1 MFVLEIR
8 NEKQIMKDKIVLV
21 TGGNSGIGLVTVTE
35 LAKLG
40 ATTILVA
47 RDRSKGQAALEQAKR
62 DSGSVD
68 IHLMLADLSLQVDV
82 RNLALEVQNRFP
94 RLDVLV
100 NNAALVPAVRQVTAE
115 GMEVQL
121 AVNHLAPF
129 LLTNLLLEHLKKSDQ
144 GRVVTVSSV
153 AHTNGKANFA
163 DIQSEY
169 EYDRP
174 NSPAKG
180 WQTYCN
186 TKLFNI
192 LFSNELARR
201 LEGTRVTANA
211 LHPGVIGSN
220 LWRTMPGPMRFLANL
235 FMIKA
240 ERGARTSIYLSSS
253 PEVTNVTGKYFFDN
267 CNQVEASA
275 MAKDV
280 DLQQELWAI
289 SEKLVGLN

>member
-1 MFVLEIR
+1 ME
-8 NEKQIMKDKIVLV
+8 EIMKDKIVLV

-40 ATTILVA
+40 TTVILVA

-62 DSGSVD
+62 DSSSAN

-82 RNLALEVQNRFP
+82 CNLALEVQNRFP

-100 NNAALVPAVRQVTAE
+100 NNAALVPATRQVTPE

-163 DIQSEY
+163 DIQSEH

-192 LFSNELARR
+192 LFSSELARR
-201 LEGTRVTANA
+201 LERTHVTSNA
-211 LHPGVIGSN
+211 LHPGVIGTN
-220 LWRTMPGPMRFLANL
+220 LWRTMPGPMRWIANMT
-235 FMIKA
+235 MIKPA
-240 ERGARTSIYLSSS
+240 RGARTSIYLSSS
-253 PEVTNVTGKYFFDN
+253 PEVMKVTGKYFFDN
-267 CNQVEASA
+267 CNQVEPSDL
-275 MAKDV
+275 AKDV
-280 DLQQELWAI
+280 ALQKELWAI
-289 SEKLVGLN
+289 SEKLTGLN

>member
-1 MFVLEIR
+1 
-8 NEKQIMKDKIVLV
+8 MKDKIVLV

-35 LAKLG
+35 LARLG

-62 DSGSVD
+62 DSGSAN
-68 IHLMLADLSLQVDV
+68 IHLMLADLSLQTDV
-82 RNLALEVQNRFP
+82 RNLALEVQSKFP
-94 RLDVLV
+94 KLDVLV

-129 LLTNLLLEHLKKSDQ
+129 LLTNLLLEHLKRSDQ

-153 AHTNGKANFA
+153 AHTNGKANLA
-163 DIQSEY
+163 DIQSEH

-201 LEGTRVTANA
+201 LEGTGVTSNA

-253 PEVTNVTGKYFFDN
+253 SEVANVTGKYFFDN
-267 CNQVEASA
+267 CNQVEPSA
-275 MAKDV
+275 TAKDV
-280 DLQQELWAI
+280 GVQKELWAI
-289 SEKLVGLN
+289 SEQLVGLN

>member
-1 MFVLEIR
+1 
-8 NEKQIMKDKIVLV
+8 MKDKIVLV

-40 ATTILVA
+40 ASVILVA

-62 DSGSVD
+62 DSGSGKID
-68 IHLMLADLSLQVDV
+68 LMLADLSLQVDV
-82 RNLALEVQNRFP
+82 RNLALELQNRFP

-100 NNAALVPAVRQVTAE
+100 NNAALVPAVRQVTTE
-115 GMEVQL
+115 GMETQL

-129 LLTNLLLEHLKKSDQ
+129 LLTNLLLEHLKKSEQ
-144 GRVVTVSSV
+144 GRIVTVSSV
-153 AHTNGKANFA
+153 AHGNGKANFA
-163 DIQSEY
+163 DIQSER

-192 LFSNELARR
+192 LFSSELARR
-201 LEGTRVTANA
+201 LEGSHVTSNA

-240 ERGARTSIYLSSS
+240 ERGARSSIYLSSS
-253 PEVTNVTGKYFFDN
+253 AEVMQVSGKYYFDN
-267 CNQVEASA
+267 CNQVEPSA
-275 MAKDV
+275 TAKNV
-280 DLQQELWAI
+280 ELQQELWAI
-289 SEKLVGLN
+289 SEKLTGLH

>member
-1 MFVLEIR
+1 
-8 NEKQIMKDKIVLV
+8 MKDKIVLV

-40 ATTILVA
+40 ATVILGA
-47 RDRSKGQAALEQAKR
+47 RDRSKAQAALERAKR
-62 DSGSVD
+62 DSGSD
-68 IHLMLADLSLQVDV
+68 NIHLILADLSLQTDV
-82 RNLALEVQNRFP
+82 RNLALEVQSRFP

-100 NNAALVPAVRQVTAE
+100 NNAALVPAVREVTAE

-163 DIQSEY
+163 DIQSER

-192 LFSNELARR
+192 LFSSELARR
-201 LEGTRVTANA
+201 LEGSRVTSNA

-253 PEVTNVTGKYFFDN
+253 PEVTHVTGKYFFDN

-275 MAKDV
+275 IAKDV
-280 DLQQELWAI
+280 GLQQELWAI

>member
-1 MFVLEIR
+1 
-8 NEKQIMKDKIVLV
+8 MKDKIVLV

-40 ATTILVA
+40 ASVILVA

-62 DSGSVD
+62 DSGSSKID
-68 IHLMLADLSLQVDV
+68 LMLADLSLQVGV
-82 RNLALEVQNRFP
+82 RNLALELQNRFP

-115 GMEVQL
+115 GMETQL

-129 LLTNLLLEHLKKSDQ
+129 LLTNLLLEHLKKSEQ

-153 AHTNGKANFA
+153 AHGNGKANFA
-163 DIQSEY
+163 DIQSER

-174 NSPAKG
+174 NSPTKG

-186 TKLFNI
+186 SKLFNV
-192 LFSNELARR
+192 LFSSELARR
-201 LEGTRVTANA
+201 LEGSHVTSNA

-253 PEVTNVTGKYFFDN
+253 PDVAQVSGKYYFDN
-267 CNQVEASA
+267 CNQVEPSA
-275 MAKDV
+275 IAKNV
-280 DLQQELWAI
+280 ELQKELWAI
-289 SEKLVGLN
+289 SEKLVGLH

>member
-1 MFVLEIR
+1 MGEIT
-8 NEKQIMKDKIVLV
+8 KDKIVLV

-35 LAKLG
+35 LAKFG

-47 RDRSKGQAALEQAKR
+47 RDRSKGQVALEQAKR
-62 DSGSVD
+62 ESGSAN

-82 RNLALEVQNRFP
+82 RNLALEVQSKFP
-94 RLDVLV
+94 KLDVLV

-129 LLTNLLLEHLKKSDQ
+129 LLTNLLLEHLKRSDQ

-163 DIQSEY
+163 DIQSEH

-192 LFSNELARR
+192 LFSSELARR
-201 LEGTRVTANA
+201 LEGTRVTSNA

-253 PEVTNVTGKYFFDN
+253 PEVTTVTGKYFFDN
-267 CNQVEASA
+267 CNQVEPSA
-275 MAKDV
+275 IAKDV
-280 DLQQELWAI
+280 VLQKELWAI

>member
-1 MFVLEIR
+1 
-8 NEKQIMKDKIVLV
+8 MKDKIVLV

-40 ATTILVA
+40 ASVILVA

-62 DSGSVD
+62 DSGSSKID
-68 IHLMLADLSLQVDV
+68 LMLADLSLQTDV

-100 NNAALVPAVRQVTAE
+100 NNAALVPAVRQVTTE
-115 GMEVQL
+115 GMEMQL

-129 LLTNLLLEHLKKSDQ
+129 LLTNLLLEYLKKSDQ

-153 AHTNGKANFA
+153 AHGNGKANFI
-163 DIQSEY
+163 DIQSER

-186 TKLFNI
+186 TKLFNV
-192 LFSNELARR
+192 LFSSELARR
-201 LEGTRVTANA
+201 LEGSHVTSNA

-240 ERGARTSIYLSSS
+240 ERGARSSIYLSSS
-253 PEVTNVTGKYFFDN
+253 AEVMQVSGKYYFDN
-267 CNQVEASA
+267 CNQVEPSA
-275 MAKDV
+275 TAKNV
-280 DLQQELWAI
+280 ELQQELWAI
-289 SEKLVGLN
+289 SEKLTGLH

>member
-1 MFVLEIR
+1 
-8 NEKQIMKDKIVLV
+8 MKDKIVLV

-40 ATTILVA
+40 ATVILGA
-47 RDRSKGQAALEQAKR
+47 RDRSKAQAALERAKR
-62 DSGSVD
+62 DSGSD
-68 IHLMLADLSLQVDV
+68 NIHLILADLSLQTDV
-82 RNLALEVQNRFP
+82 RNLALEVQSRFP

-100 NNAALVPAVRQVTAE
+100 NNAALVPAVREVTAE

-163 DIQSEY
+163 DIQSER

-192 LFSNELARR
+192 LFSSELARR
-201 LEGTRVTANA
+201 LEGTHVTSNA

-240 ERGARTSIYLSSS
+240 VRGARTSIYLSSS
-253 PEVTNVTGKYFFDN
+253 PEVTHVTGKYFFDN

-280 DLQQELWAI
+280 GLQQELWAI

>member
-1 MFVLEIR
+1 MRET
-8 NEKQIMKDKIVLV
+8 MKDKIVLV

-40 ATTILVA
+40 ATVILAA
-47 RDRSKGQAALEQAKR
+47 RDRSKGRVALEQAKR
-62 DSGSVD
+62 DSGSAN
-68 IHLMLADLSLQVDV
+68 IHLMLADLSLQTDV
-82 RNLALEVQNRFP
+82 RNLALDVQNRFP

-100 NNAALVPAVRQVTAE
+100 NNAALVPATRQVTSE
-115 GMEVQL
+115 GVEVQL

-163 DIQSEY
+163 DIQSEH

-192 LFSNELARR
+192 LFSSELVRR
-201 LEGTRVTANA
+201 LEGTSVTSNA

-220 LWRTMPGPMRFLANL
+220 LWRTMPGPIRFLANL
-235 FMIKA
+235 FMVKA

-253 PEVTNVTGKYFFDN
+253 PEVMKLTGKYFFDN
-267 CNQVEASA
+267 CNQVEPSDL
-275 MAKDV
+275 AKDV
-280 DLQQELWAI
+280 ALQKELWAI
-289 SEKLVGLN
+289 SEQLTGLN

>member
-1 MFVLEIR
+1 
-8 NEKQIMKDKIVLV
+8 MKDKIVLV
-21 TGGNSGIGLVTVTE
+21 TGGNSGIGLVSVTE
-35 LAKLG
+35 LAKRG
-40 ATTILVA
+40 ATVIFGA

-62 DSGSVD
+62 ESGSAN
-68 IHLMLADLSLQVDV
+68 IHLMLADLSLQSDV
-82 RNLALEVQNRFP
+82 RNLALEVQERFP

-100 NNAALVPAVRQVTAE
+100 NNAALVPATRQVTAE

-129 LLTNLLLEHLKKSDQ
+129 LLTNLLMDHLKKSDQ

-153 AHTNGKANFA
+153 AHENGKANFA
-163 DIQSEY
+163 DIQSER

-186 TKLFNI
+186 TKLFNV

-201 LEGTRVTANA
+201 LEGSRVTSNA

-235 FMIKA
+235 FMVKV

-253 PEVTNVTGKYFFDN
+253 PDVAQVTGKYYFDN
-267 CNQVEASA
+267 RNQVEASA
-275 MAKDV
+275 LAKDV
-280 DLQQELWAI
+280 GLQKELWAI
-289 SEKLVGLN
+289 SEKLTGLN

>member
-1 MFVLEIR
+1 MGA
-8 NEKQIMKDKIVLV
+8 IMKDKIVLV

-47 RDRSKGQAALEQAKR
+47 RDRSKGQAALEQAKH
-62 DSGSVD
+62 DSGGAN
-68 IHLMLADLSLQVDV
+68 IHLMLADLSLQTDV
-82 RNLALEVQNRFP
+82 RNLALEVQNGFP
-94 RLDVLV
+94 KLDVLV

-153 AHTNGKANFA
+153 AHGNGKANFA
-163 DIQSEY
+163 DIQSER

-192 LFSNELARR
+192 LFSSELARR
-201 LEGTRVTANA
+201 LEGTRVTSNA

-253 PEVTNVTGKYFFDN
+253 PDVTNVSGKYFFDN

-275 MAKDV
+275 LAKNV
-280 DLQQELWAI
+280 GLQQELWAI

>member
-1 MFVLEIR
+1 
-8 NEKQIMKDKIVLV
+8 
-21 TGGNSGIGLVTVTE
+21 
-35 LAKLG
+35 
-40 ATTILVA
+40 
-47 RDRSKGQAALEQAKR
+47 
-62 DSGSVD
+62 
-68 IHLMLADLSLQVDV
+68 MLADLSLQTDV

-94 RLDVLV
+94 RLDVLL
-100 NNAALVPAVRQVTAE
+100 NNAALVPAVRQVTSE

-129 LLTNLLLEHLKKSDQ
+129 LLTNLLLEHLQRSDQ

-153 AHTNGKANFA
+153 AHGNGKANFA
-163 DIQSEY
+163 DIQSER

-201 LEGTRVTANA
+201 LEGTHVTSNA

-220 LWRTMPGPMRFLANL
+220 LWRTMPAPMRFLANL

-240 ERGARTSIYLSSS
+240 ERGARTSVYLSSS
-253 PEVTNVTGKYFFDN
+253 PQVTRVSGKYFFDN
-267 CNQVEASA
+267 CNQRKPSDLAN
-275 MAKDV
+275 DV
-280 DLQQELWAI
+280 ALQRELWAI
-289 SEKLVGLN
+289 SEKLVGLE